1 VPAVLPAAPTATNA
15 EITTIVVATAN
26 QAEAGLVTGLTV
38 IAADNLAEIGLAAAR
53 PPAILIAGRKPLES
67 PGPRACSQVRAETSW
82 ARLVAVPGLGRRSA
96 WLEAES

>member
-15 EITTIVVATAN
+15 EITTIAVATAN

-67 PGPRACSQVRAETSW
+67 RVPGPAVRC
-82 ARLVAVPGLGRRSA
+82 GRRRA
-96 WLEAES
+96 GRGWWRCRG